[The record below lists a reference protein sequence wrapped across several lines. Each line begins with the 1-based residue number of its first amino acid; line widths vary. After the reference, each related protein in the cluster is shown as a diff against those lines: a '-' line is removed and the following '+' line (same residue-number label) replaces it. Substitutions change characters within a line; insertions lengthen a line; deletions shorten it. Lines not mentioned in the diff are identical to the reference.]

1 MLFRSGPTEK
11 QKAGVNLSDSKQVS
25 KAVGHVDI
33 DGKESDKRAELAQ
46 SILENLPKAATGGMF
61 AGSTSGYPVM
71 LHGDESVWPN
81 QDLQEMLRQV
91 QQTSLSQYKDE
102 LMGALG
108 LKSKNLDL
116 ANENIMQNMPDMKG
130 IVDAL
135 KQELPKLTQTAA
147 PTTSTADSIVAE
159 VMSVLSEKLDALIEE
174 HRKTNDIQDQILTYT
189 KA

>member
-1 MLFRSGPTEK
+1 MG
-11 QKAGVNLSDSKQVS
+11 
-25 KAVGHVDI
+25 
-33 DGKESDKRAELAQ
+33 
-46 SILENLPKAATGGMF
+46 
-61 AGSTSGYPVM
+61 
-71 LHGDESVWPN
+71 
-81 QDLQEMLRQV
+81 
-91 QQTSLSQYKDE
+91 QTSLSQYKDE

-116 ANENIMQNMPDMKG
+116 ANENIIQSMPDMKG

-135 KQELPKLTQTAA
+135 KQELPKITQTTA
-147 PTTSTADSIVAE
+147 PATSTADNIVAE